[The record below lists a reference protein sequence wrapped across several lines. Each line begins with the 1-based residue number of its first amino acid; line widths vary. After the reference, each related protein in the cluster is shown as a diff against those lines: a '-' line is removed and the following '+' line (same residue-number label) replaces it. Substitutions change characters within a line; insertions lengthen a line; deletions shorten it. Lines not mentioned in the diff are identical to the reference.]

1 MPFATVANVPGQSAD
16 NGSKTAFPESVTK
29 CPDVALG
36 LDSGGTSTRCVITTL
51 DGRVLGRG
59 RGPGAST
66 QSSADPAGAL
76 SGTIS
81 DALADAGVAPSAVV
95 AAVVGMA
102 GAGSGRRPAAL
113 AALADAASRVGLSR
127 TPELFTDLETSYA
140 AGTVAE
146 RGLLVISGTGA
157 ITAWLEDGVVR
168 HRADG
173 YGWLLGDAGS
183 AVWQG
188 RRAVMAVLAALDG
201 RGPVTALTTPV
212 ISALTGTAPD
222 PSLAPDEQ
230 AQRVLAAVY
239 AAAPAELGRAAPA
252 VRDLAG
258 SDEVAAS
265 ICADAVS
272 ALALSAEAVLRRA
285 GSPSVPAVVLGG
297 SVLTTEGPVGDG
309 VRKRLGELTGVAPVA
324 ALDAA
329 LGAVAL
335 ALRSAGRL
343 DEGTYARLMAG

>member
-1 MPFATVANVPGQSAD
+1 M
-16 NGSKTAFPESVTK
+16 
-29 CPDVALG
+29 ALG

-51 DGRVLGRG
+51 DGRPLGRG

-76 SGTIS
+76 SGTITA
-81 DALADAGVAPSAVV
+81 ALADADVPASAVV
-95 AAVVGMA
+95 TAVVGMA

-113 AALADAASRVGLSR
+113 AALADAARRSGLPR
-127 TPELFTDLETSYA
+127 TPELVTDLETSYA
-140 AGTVAE
+140 AGTAAE
-146 RGLLVISGTGA
+146 RGLLLISGTGA

-188 RRAVMAVLAALDG
+188 RRAVEAVLAGLDG
-201 RGPVTALTTPV
+201 RGPKTALTTPV
-212 ISALTGTAPD
+212 ISALTGNEPD
-222 PSLAPDEQ
+222 DALGPDEQ

-252 VRDLAG
+252 VRDLAD
-258 SDEVAAS
+258 SDEIAAS

-272 ALALSAEAVLRRA
+272 ALMLAVEAVLRRA

-297 SVLTTEGPVGDG
+297 SVLTTDGPVADG
-309 VRKRLGELTGVAPVA
+309 VRARLTELTGVTPVA

-343 DEGTYARLMAG
+343 DADTYQHLTAG